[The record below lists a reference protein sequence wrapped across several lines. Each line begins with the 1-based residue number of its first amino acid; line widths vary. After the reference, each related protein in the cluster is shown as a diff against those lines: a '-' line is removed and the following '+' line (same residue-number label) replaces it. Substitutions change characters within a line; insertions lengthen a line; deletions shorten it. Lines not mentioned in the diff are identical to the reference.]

1 MKRFKLLVLAM
12 TAMISIGAL
21 TGCGGGSDKGNGG
34 KNSAV
39 TLKIGH
45 VEPEDRSTHKALLDF
60 KKNVEER
67 SKGRLKIEIYP
78 NGSLGGDVQL
88 TEAVATGSLD
98 MALPS
103 TSVLT
108 TYSDEFGILD
118 MPYLF
123 KSAQSAFA
131 AMDGDVGKTLAEKVK
146 AKGIDILG
154 YTYNGPRSTTSKVKP
169 IEKPEDLQGL
179 KMRVMESPIFID
191 YYKTLGANP
200 TPMSFTELYTGL
212 QQGTVEAQENP
223 PSLTFAN
230 KFYEVQKY
238 SSIDEHVHNFLAFL
252 INDNK
257 FKSLSAED
265 QKILTEEAKKYVD
278 EQRKMELKDNE
289 KAIKDLE
296 TVGKLKTNIL
306 TADQKAAMR
315 KALQPMYEKYEAK
328 FGKALFDLCEKYN
341 K

>member
-1 MKRFKLLVLAM
+1 
-12 TAMISIGAL
+12 
-21 TGCGGGSDKGNGG
+21 
-34 KNSAV
+34 
-39 TLKIGH
+39 
-45 VEPEDRSTHKALLDF
+45 
-60 KKNVEER
+60 
-67 SKGRLKIEIYP
+67 
-78 NGSLGGDVQL
+78 
-88 TEAVATGSLD
+88 

-108 TYSDEFGILD
+108 TYTDEFGVLD
-118 MPYLF
+118 MPYIF
-123 KSAQSAFA
+123 KSSQAAFNA
-131 AMDGDVGKTLAEKVK
+131 LDGDVGKELAEKVK
-146 AKGIDILG
+146 SKGIDILG
-154 YTYNGPRSTTSKVKP
+154 YSYNGPRSTTSKVKP

-257 FKSLSAED
+257 FKSLSAD
-265 QKILTEEAKKYVD
+265 NQKILQEEAKNFVK
-278 EQRKMELKDNE
+278 EQRAMELKDNE

-296 TVGKLKTNIL
+296 TIGKLKTNIL

-315 KALQPMYEKYEAK
+315 AALQPMYDKYEAK
-328 FGKALFDLCEKYN
+328 FGKAIFDLCAKYN